1 LVFQKTFRIAGD
13 FVFHI
18 KTISLQVVAVALKA
32 YQFICNGIEK
42 RRVHQV
48 FDV

>member
-1 LVFQKTFRIAGD
+1 LRIAGN
-13 FVFHI
+13 FVFDI
-18 KTISLQVVAVALKA
+18 KTMSLQAVAVALKA
-32 YQFICNGIEK
+32 YQFICDEIEK